1 MEHGR
6 GHLRE
11 ACKAYERPLKKPNR
25 FFLHEHPWGATSWS
39 EPEVQKLMN
48 DERVYVVKGPMCR
61 WKMKVPGANA
71 DEYVKK
77 ETGWMTNHKGLA
89 ELLQGE
95 CDGQHRHVHLVDGLA
110 KYAQVYP
117 PRLVS
122 AILKTVA
129 QTIHSEHVP
138 VQAFVESGP
147 VPEVHGPMET
157 EEYKECWDDVNG
169 GYLNAEMVAAA
180 RQDEL
185 KWVDKQQLLEQVPTK
200 MCYEETGRAPI
211 TLK

>member
-1 MEHGR
+1 M
-6 GHLRE
+6 
-11 ACKAYERPLKKPNR
+11 
-25 FFLHEHPWGATSWS
+25 
-39 EPEVQKLMN
+39 
-48 DERVYVVKGPMCR
+48 
-61 WKMKVPGANA
+61 
-71 DEYVKK
+71 
-77 ETGWMTNHKGLA
+77 
-89 ELLQGE
+89 
-95 CDGQHRHVHLVDGLA
+95 
-110 KYAQVYP
+110 
-117 PRLVS
+117 S

-169 GYLNAEMVAAA
+169 GYLNPEMVAAA

-211 TLK
+211 TLKWIDTNKGDETSPLYRSRLVVRERSRRERPRARDCLRRSCSQRCLLWRA